1 MLELNDLT
9 YHSKVL
15 RMVNTNEKIQPKKI
29 EGKENKKREDSIDE
43 NIIDEEIK
51 EGEEYIEEP
60 SIKKNRGDII
70 KS

>member
-1 MLELNDLT
+1 
-9 YHSKVL
+9 
-15 RMVNTNEKIQPKKI
+15 MVNTNEKIQPKKI